1 MTSTRPYRRALPA
14 ARALVE
20 IERCAGTQFDPAI
33 ALAFLTAWDSGAL
46 ARSAA

>member
-1 MTSTRPYRRALPA
+1 MTSTRPYRRALPP

-20 IERCAGTQFDPAI
+20 IERCAGTQFDPSI
-33 ALAFLTAWDSGAL
+33 AEAFLAAWDSGAL